1 MLTATATAR
10 KRAQRKETGMWPQGF
25 HAVPRCE
32 TPTVVTV
39 DAGRRAR
46 VRFHTLVVRAY
57 REWESG
63 TRAPVWLRC
72 SADSRSADGPG
83 VVAPEQ

>member
-1 MLTATATAR
+1 MSNL
-10 KRAQRKETGMWPQGF
+10 G
-25 HAVPRCE
+25 VPRSL

-39 DAGRRAR
+39 DAGPSAR
-46 VRFHTLVVRAY
+46 VRFHALVVRAY

-63 TRAPVWLRC
+63 TRGPVWLRC
-72 SADSRSADGPG
+72 SVDRPG

>member
-1 MLTATATAR
+1 MENL
-10 KRAQRKETGMWPQGF
+10 G
-25 HAVPRCE
+25 VPRSL

-39 DAGRRAR
+39 DAGCSVR

-63 TRAPVWLRC
+63 TRGPVWLRC
-72 SADSRSADGPG
+72 SVDRPG
-83 VVAPEQ
+83 VVATEK

>member
-1 MLTATATAR
+1 MS
-10 KRAQRKETGMWPQGF
+10 PQGF
-25 HAVPRCE
+25 HAVPRRE
-32 TPTVVTV
+32 TPAVVIV

-72 SADSRSADGPG
+72 SVEGRSADRPG
-83 VVAPEQ
+83 VVTPEQ